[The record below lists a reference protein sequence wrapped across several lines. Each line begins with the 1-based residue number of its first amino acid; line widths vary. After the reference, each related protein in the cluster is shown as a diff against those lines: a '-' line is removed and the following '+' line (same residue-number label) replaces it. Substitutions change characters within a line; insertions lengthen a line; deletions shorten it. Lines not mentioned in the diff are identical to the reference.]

1 MFQMEEIGQAVTITM
16 SRSPVNA
23 ISNEWLENFHK
34 VLDAA
39 EGRDSVSVVHI
50 RSDQRVFCAGA
61 DLKQT
66 ATRFD
71 MGTDVW
77 VSDVR
82 AIHSVFDRIEALPC
96 VTLAEIHGAALGGG
110 FELALSCDLRIAA
123 IDAKIGLPEARLGLI
138 PGAGGTQR
146 LTRLC
151 GPGVAS
157 RIILGCEVVDGA
169 AACALGMVQWA
180 VSPQELPAR
189 AGAIRERIAGL
200 SAPALRVSKKCI
212 HAQLDPNSNGF
223 AMEIDS
229 QRGLITSKEARS
241 RVSAFLAERAARQSK
256 KGEGQ

>member
-1 MFQMEEIGQAVTITM
+1 MFQVEVAGQAVIITM

-34 VLDAA
+34 ALDSI
-39 EGRDSVSVVHI
+39 EGRDSVSVLHI

-61 DLKQT
+61 DLKQI

-71 MGTDVW
+71 DGPDVW

-82 AIHSVFDRIEALPC
+82 AIHGLFDRIEALPF

-110 FELALSCDLRIAA
+110 FELAMSCDLRIAA
-123 IDAKIGLPEARLGLI
+123 ANAQIGLPEARLGLI

-157 RIILGCEVVDGA
+157 RIILGCDVVDGA
-169 AACALGMVQWA
+169 TACALGMVQWA
-180 VSPQELPAR
+180 ASPQELSGQAV
-189 AGAIRERIAGL
+189 AIRDRIAGL
-200 SAPALRVSKKCI
+200 SASALRVSKRCI
-212 HAQLDPNSNGF
+212 SAQGDPNSNGF
-223 AMEIDS
+223 ALEIDS
-229 QRGLITSKEARS
+229 QRGLIASMEARS
-241 RVSAFLAERAARQSK
+241 RVSAFLAGRASRQSK
-256 KGEGQ
+256 KGEDE